1 MVVEKWRS
9 SFILLNV
16 WSGCMDNEYNVTY
29 NDHTASK
36 NIVSC
41 CAKTWLL
48 KASFYWYVFN
58 CTFSYFVHQWL
69 IERRLLEQCCS
80 SLLCAFSSWCPAGV
94 TVVDRWLYL
103 DCTLAQVKLEHEG
116 AYRHLW
122 YVLEEIVGSVNPFS
136 FITFITLHHNKESVE
151 KYHDIKSIL
160 MSPTRISK
168 WAL

>member
-1 MVVEKWRS
+1 MNR
-9 SFILLNV
+9 
-16 WSGCMDNEYNVTY
+16 VTY
-29 NDHTASK
+29 NNHTASK
-36 NIVSC
+36 NICSC

-69 IERRLLEQCCS
+69 VERRLLEQCCR
-80 SLLCAFSSWCPAGV
+80 SLLCAFSFWCPAGV

-103 DCTLAQVKLEHEG
+103 DCTQAQVKLEHEG
-116 AYRHLW
+116 ACRHLW

-136 FITFITLHHNKESVE
+136 FITLEPPRHYANTEINKVHLHHNKQLVQ
-151 KYHDIKSIL
+151 KYHYMKSIL
-160 MSPTRISK
+160 MSPTTISK